1 MLDCAWVQHNDRICE
16 FRTVSNSAD
25 CLTEVGYDICTQE
38 LLGHKNVST
47 TMIYMHILNKGEHGV
62 RILVD
67 GL

>member
-1 MLDCAWVQHNDRICE
+1 MLGFNHYERICE

-25 CLTEVGYDICTQE
+25 CLMEVGYDIRTQE
-38 LLGHKNVST
+38 LLDHKNVST

-62 RILVD
+62 RSLVD